1 MSEEAPEGSRTFV
14 APDGAGWEARVISR
28 GPASPYLAAKVGRP
42 IVQFTRLGAP
52 VGPPRYAP
60 LPAPTLADLSDAA
73 LAALWR
79 RARIH

>member
-1 MSEEAPEGSRTFV
+1 MPEGSRTFV

-28 GPASPYLAAKVGRP
+28 GPASRYLAAKVGRP
-42 IVQFTRLGAP
+42 IVQFTRLATP
-52 VGPPRYAP
+52 VGPPRYAA
-60 LPAPTLADLSDAA
+60 LPAATLADLSEDA